1 MAVPR
6 HCRRWRAVE
15 AGAAVF
21 KTMCMLATS
30 DRGRRGE
37 DEDEPSVSKHI
48 GVIINDVSAQSTSQ
62 RYKPYAAACLSH
74 VYKGTSMRRGALLQ
88 MRAMCVPRDV
98 CADGLWPL
106 HHPAVTAVAPC
117 PRAAPSTAMM

>member
-74 VYKGTSMRRGALLQ
+74 VYKGTRMHAAGPFCR
-88 MRAMCVPRDV
+88 C
-98 CADGLWPL
+98 
-106 HHPAVTAVAPC
+106 APC
-117 PRAAPSTAMM
+117 ACPATFALTASGHSTTLRLQQWHHAPGQRPPQL